1 MTDLTT
7 GTYAFDPATAGFFE
21 HINWNFWGWYSP
33 RQKELISR
41 TVVLAGLVI
50 SETVVETW
58 GEVKG
63 VELLGALGYAAVWGS
78 GVAVTGA
85 VLDWVGGP
93 SD

>member
-1 MTDLTT
+1 M
-7 GTYAFDPATAGFFE
+7 
-21 HINWNFWGWYSP
+21 
-33 RQKELISR
+33 
-41 TVVLAGLVI
+41 LAGLVI